1 MPKTRLKRNSS
12 SFNIRT
18 RTETIILWIFFVIYV
33 LYAITLFFPMIWTG
47 YNSLKSMKDYN
58 ADLFN
63 FPGLY
68 STCPG
73 CPGESD
79 FYTCADYAGMCRTEI
94 SAFFAEQKAAGSSDI
109 GAFFST
115 VGQVISNMFGK
126 AIKWDNYL
134 KVFDEETMSV
144 SIPFAIFNTVWRTLG
159 SCLLG
164 IFFTACTSYVV
175 CKYSDRFKWLNHIYT
190 FVVTIMIV
198 PVLGSTAAAY
208 EINHNILGIANN
220 PLLWWVTWTSGIGF
234 GFLMQYSAWKSLSW
248 NYAEAAF
255 IDGASN
261 FQVFFRIMMPMVRPI
276 LTALFVV
283 NFISGWGE
291 YMTTIMYMDE
301 WPSLGYMVYSLQEQ
315 SKRFGMPMYYAVI
328 MISMVPTVGIFIAFQ
343 ETIMQNMTTGGLKG

>member
-12 SFNIRT
+12 NFNIRT
-18 RTETIILWIFFVIYV
+18 RTETIILWVFFAIYI
-33 LYAITLFFPMIWTG
+33 LYALTLFFPMIWTG
-47 YNSLKSMKDYN
+47 YNSFKTMRGYN
-58 ADLFN
+58 AD
-63 FPGLY
+63 P
-68 STCPG
+68 
-73 CPGESD
+73 
-79 FYTCADYAGMCRTEI
+79 
-94 SAFFAEQKAAGSSDI
+94 
-109 GAFFST
+109 FSLPKF
-115 VGQVISNMFGK
+115 SE
-126 AIKWDNYL
+126 IKWDNYI

-220 PLLWWVTWTSGIGF
+220 PLVWWVTWTSGIGF

-261 FQVFFRIMMPMVRPI
+261 FQVFFKIMMPMVRPI

-328 MISMVPTVGIFIAFQ
+328 MISMIPTVGIFVAFQ

>member
-12 SFNIRT
+12 NFNIRT
-18 RTETIILWIFFVIYV
+18 RTEKIILWIFFVIYV
-33 LYAITLFFPMIWTG
+33 LYAITLFYPMIFTA
-47 YNSLKSMKDYN
+47 YNSLKSMRGYN
-58 ADLFN
+58 AD
-63 FPGLY
+63 
-68 STCPG
+68 
-73 CPGESD
+73 
-79 FYTCADYAGMCRTEI
+79 
-94 SAFFAEQKAAGSSDI
+94 AFSLPKFED
-109 GAFFST
+109 
-115 VGQVISNMFGK
+115 
-126 AIKWDNYL
+126 IKWDNYINI
-134 KVFDEETMSV
+134 FDEEKMSV

-198 PVLGSTAAAY
+198 PILGSTAAAY

-220 PLLWWVTWTSGIGF
+220 PLLWWTTWTSGIGF

-261 FQVFFRIMMPMVRPI
+261 FQVFFKIMMPMVRPI

-301 WPSLGYMVYSLQEQ
+301 WPSLGYMVYSLQNQ
-315 SKRFGMPMYYAVI
+315 AKRFGMPMYYAVI
-328 MISMVPTVGIFIAFQ
+328 MISMIPTVGIFVAFQ